1 MAAQLAR
8 QKVHKQSN
16 RRYHT
21 PPPVRCCSLVGQFQ
35 CTLNRPIIGVTI
47 IFAPPPSN
55 IRYGLTVL
63 IYNSGH
69 FGPPLPFWAPAPG
82 IVGAADG

>member
-1 MAAQLAR
+1 MAAQLAQ

-16 RRYHT
+16 CRYHT

-47 IFAPPPSN
+47 IFAPPPVKHSL
-55 IRYGLTVL
+55 RA
-63 IYNSGH
+63 NS
-69 FGPPLPFWAPAPG
+69 LD
-82 IVGAADG
+82 I